1 MRAPSSELPIV
12 FDGVTV
18 TAGAVTILDRIAL
31 TLAPGAPTVL
41 IGPNGSGKSTLL
53 RVAMGL
59 LAPSR
64 GRITWGGLENVP
76 PLKRAIVFQR
86 PAMLRRSAAANIRF
100 ALRAAGIPRAEHARR
115 IGELLELVGLGPLAD
130 RAARRLSGGEQQRL
144 ALARALARDPAVL
157 FLDEPTASLDPT
169 ATKAVEDIIRAVSER
184 NIKVVMATHD
194 LGEARR
200 LAGDVVML
208 HRGRIVETA
217 AAASFFDSR
226 KPARPRHSSRANCSS
241 DGRKIQ
247 MKMLTRRLLIAVA
260 ASFVF
265 AGHAFAQ
272 DKSIVVASTT
282 STQDS
287 GLFGHILPMFKA
299 KTGIDVKVVA
309 QGTGQA
315 LDTARRGDADVVFV
329 HAKPAEEKFL
339 SEGFGVKRYPVMYND
354 FVLIGPKS
362 DPAGI
367 KGSKDIVAALRAI
380 KAKGADFISRGD
392 KSGTHQAELNLW
404 KVAGIDIA
412 KDKGPWYKEIGQGMG
427 AALNTA
433 SASNAYVLAD
443 RGTWLSFKNRGE
455 LVIAVEGD
463 KRLFNQY
470 GVMLVNPEKH
480 PSVKKDL
487 GQQFIDWLVSP
498 EGQKAIA
505 DYKINGEQ
513 LFYPNA
519 SDSGA

>member
-1 MRAPSSELPIV
+1 M
-12 FDGVTV
+12 
-18 TAGAVTILDRIAL
+18 
-31 TLAPGAPTVL
+31 
-41 IGPNGSGKSTLL
+41 N
-53 RVAMGL
+53 
-59 LAPSR
+59 
-64 GRITWGGLENVP
+64 
-76 PLKRAIVFQR
+76 
-86 PAMLRRSAAANIRF
+86 
-100 ALRAAGIPRAEHARR
+100 
-115 IGELLELVGLGPLAD
+115 
-130 RAARRLSGGEQQRL
+130 
-144 ALARALARDPAVL
+144 
-157 FLDEPTASLDPT
+157 
-169 ATKAVEDIIRAVSER
+169 
-184 NIKVVMATHD
+184 
-194 LGEARR
+194 
-200 LAGDVVML
+200 
-208 HRGRIVETA
+208 
-217 AAASFFDSR
+217 
-226 KPARPRHSSRANCSS
+226 
-241 DGRKIQ
+241 
-247 MKMLTRRLLIAVA
+247 MLTRRLIMAVT

-265 AGHAFAQ
+265 AGHAVAQ

-339 SEGFGVKRYPVMYND
+339 AEGFGVKRYPVMYND
-354 FVLIGPKS
+354 FILIGPKG

-367 KGSKDIVAALRAI
+367 KGSKDIVAALGAI

-404 KVAGIDIA
+404 KVAGVDIA

-443 RGTWLSFKNRGE
+443 RGTWLSFKNRGD
-455 LVIAVEGD
+455 LAIVIEGD

-487 GQQFIDWLVSP
+487 GQQLIDWLVSS

-513 LFYPNA
+513 LFHPNA